1 MPLSSWKE
9 CQSIFVFSLGSDHAS
24 IDKLI
29 FGHANHLYQRGLSIC
44 FQSERAAVCVFG
56 IRSPEDS
63 CLRIG
68 LRTDKAD
75 KA

>member
-1 MPLSSWKE
+1 MPLSPWKE

-29 FGHANHLYQRGLSIC
+29 FGHANHSHQWGLSIC
-44 FQSERAAVCVFG
+44 LKLKVAVCAFG
-56 IRSPEDS
+56 IPSPEGS
-63 CLRIG
+63 CLQIG